1 MPGSLL
7 ACLEA
12 EREERA
18 ARTRPRDERDADD
31 AGAAGTQQ
39 STRDNA
45 DVAVVGGVQIEN
57 GTKKVRGSD
66 DAVSALTPIPE

>member
-45 DVAVVGGVQIEN
+45 DVGRSSGWRCANRTRHKEGAGL
-57 GTKKVRGSD
+57 G
-66 DAVSALTPIPE
+66 